1 MWSGHW
7 KILVTIM
14 APMSFSNLHT
24 HFKLGALLVF
34 AAVLLHAGGSG
45 AFWTFIASDRLG
57 LLGSQY
63 LWLSVAAGLGGLSL
77 VAAVIWV
84 DSRPP
89 HRMMVVGALVLA
101 IGLAL
106 LTLADSFGLAV
117 VAAVIA
123 GAGGAAVGS
132 LIFYAVAVKGRTRF
146 KGMLIGVMSL
156 VFSVRWDADYIT
168 AWGAS
173 LPIGWFA
180 VILVLAGGAL
190 LFALLP
196 RWFTGPDGSGQTL
209 RETVA
214 VPGTK
219 VLIFWVAVV
228 YLVST
233 MILAGGTTHL
243 WYVVRDMST
252 GTDSGFGRQIT
263 ALVGGIGALV
273 WGISADFFPVR
284 WLLTALAV
292 LSLPA
297 LGCLWLLGGQSAGVL
312 LLWLVLG
319 GLISL
324 PWVLMAESL
333 PENHFAKLA
342 LGITWV
348 GLLGSSLGPLWWGLA
363 LDVWNTTD
371 AFLWVVVAEMTV
383 LVAVVAYRPRLRRTG
398 T

>member
-1 MWSGHW
+1 
-7 KILVTIM
+7 
-14 APMSFSNLHT
+14 
-24 HFKLGALLVF
+24 
-34 AAVLLHAGGSG
+34 
-45 AFWTFIASDRLG
+45 
-57 LLGSQY
+57 
-63 LWLSVAAGLGGLSL
+63 
-77 VAAVIWV
+77 
-84 DSRPP
+84 
-89 HRMMVVGALVLA
+89 
-101 IGLAL
+101 
-106 LTLADSFGLAV
+106 
-117 VAAVIA
+117 
-123 GAGGAAVGS
+123 
-132 LIFYAVAVKGRTRF
+132 
-146 KGMLIGVMSL
+146 
-156 VFSVRWDADYIT
+156 
-168 AWGAS
+168 
-173 LPIGWFA
+173 
-180 VILVLAGGAL
+180 
-190 LFALLP
+190 
-196 RWFTGPDGSGQTL
+196 
-209 RETVA
+209 
-214 VPGTK
+214 
-219 VLIFWVAVV
+219 
-228 YLVST
+228 

-243 WYVVRDMST
+243 WYVARDMST